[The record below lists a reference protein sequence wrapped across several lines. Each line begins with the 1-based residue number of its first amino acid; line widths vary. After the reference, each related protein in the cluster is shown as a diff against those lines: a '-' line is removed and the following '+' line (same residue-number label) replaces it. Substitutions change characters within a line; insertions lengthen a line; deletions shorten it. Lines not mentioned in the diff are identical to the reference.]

1 MTTQTPQIIHDRNE
15 LLQGPA
21 PKCIETLRN
30 FPIEKVFSYPDGYY
44 GSVLVPELAKRYGVA
59 PQQVIISYGAE
70 NLLETVF
77 KWLRDDDCVLT
88 QQHHYRFYT
97 FALKH
102 LGIPLHTFAM
112 REEGHDFVFDV
123 DDCIAQY
130 KKHKP
135 RLLLLTSPNN
145 PTGNVLA
152 LEDFKR
158 ILAAVEPHT
167 LVIMDEAYWG
177 FDHTYNEQIM
187 LDLLHQTPNL
197 VLARTFSKYYGLAGL
212 RMGYA
217 LCGTNVVNML
227 KYQPPFL
234 GFCRVAEAVALAA
247 LGEGDYY
254 AGTAQQVID
263 ERGRMVEALKGLA
276 HVHPYNS
283 RANMILVKLTP
294 EADAA
299 MTEALPTFPVVTIR
313 KDHGLYWRISVGTKD
328 VNDAIVAFL
337 KTLG

>member
-1 MTTQTPQIIHDRNE
+1 MTSSKQIIHDRNE
-15 LLQGPA
+15 LLQGPSPA
-21 PKCIETLRN
+21 CVEALRT
-30 FPIEKVFSYPDGYY
+30 FPLEKVFSYPDGYY
-44 GSVLVPELAKRYGVA
+44 GSLLVPPLAQKYGVS
-59 PQQVIISYGAE
+59 PQQVMISYGAE

-77 KWLRDDDCVLT
+77 KWLRDGDCVLT
-88 QQHHYRFYT
+88 QQYHYRFYT

-112 REEGHDFVFDV
+112 HERGHDFVFDV

-130 KKHKP
+130 KKLKP

-158 ILAAVEPHT
+158 ILAVVEPHT

-187 LDLLHQTPNL
+187 LDLLHQQPNL
-197 VLARTFSKYYGLAGL
+197 ILARTFSKYYGLAGL
-212 RMGYA
+212 RLGYA

-234 GFCRVAEAVALAA
+234 GFCRVSEAVALAA
-247 LGEGDYY
+247 LDSDAYY
-254 AGTAQQVID
+254 TGTAAEVIA
-263 ERGRMVEALKGLA
+263 ERGRIVQELMGLE
-276 HVHPYNS
+276 HVHPYHS
-283 RANMILVKLTP
+283 HANMVLVKLS
-294 EADAA
+294 EHGDLA

-313 KDHGLYWRISVGTKD
+313 KDHGFYWRISVGTRD

-337 KTLG
+337 KKLG